1 MNQNLCWILLDG
13 LDEFSGSM
21 DPSTVVANSIVSIIV
36 NRELPSSRVLVTTR
50 PHLEHE
56 FERNELPRI
65 YAKMEIE
72 GFSYENSKHYI
83 DKFFRNEKATGDKLQ
98 VYLNQHDV
106 HQ

>member
-1 MNQNLCWILLDG
+1 MDG

-21 DPSTVVANSIVSIIV
+21 DPSEAVAGNIV
-36 NRELPSSRVLVTTR
+36 NVIINMELPSSRVLVTTR

-83 DKFFRNEKATGDKLQ
+83 DKFFRNDESYGK
-98 VYLNQHDV
+98 
-106 HQ
+106 